1 MLLVEE
7 PRFVNVCVAEPGF
20 VDVFGG
26 RIALLPPSWLFTVPR
41 TCNCVGG
48 EVLLPLPSLFLAI
61 GLTHVSVYNICVDV
75 DRRASVSL
83 NDL

>member
-1 MLLVEE
+1 MLFVAE
-7 PRFVNVCVAEPGF
+7 PRFVDVCVAEPRFVDVCVAEPRF

-48 EVLLPLPSLFLAI
+48 EVLPPLPSLFLAI
-61 GLTHVSVYNICVDV
+61 GLTHVSVYNI
-75 DRRASVSL
+75 
-83 NDL
+83 